1 VQVGADLGHAAKG
14 IMVGVLRGTKE
25 AGTEVMATISH
36 TAHVTIRDTA
46 AVGGDL
52 EAAATGLVEGAIT
65 GAKELGVSAEDAA
78 SAAADGALKAA
89 GKVGSTAVE
98 TVRKAVTKTAHGAKV
113 VLKQPK
119 VAGQ

>member
-1 VQVGADLGHAAKG
+1 
-14 IMVGVLRGTKE
+14 
-25 AGTEVMATISH
+25 
-36 TAHVTIRDTA
+36 
-46 AVGGDL
+46 
-52 EAAATGLVEGAIT
+52 
-65 GAKELGVSAEDAA
+65 LGVSAEDAA